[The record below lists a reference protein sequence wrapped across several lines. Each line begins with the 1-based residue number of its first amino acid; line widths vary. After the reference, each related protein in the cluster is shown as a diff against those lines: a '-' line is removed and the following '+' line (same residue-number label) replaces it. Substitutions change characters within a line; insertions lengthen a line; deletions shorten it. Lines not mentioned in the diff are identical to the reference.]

1 MRTIASLFGKS
12 PFVPLQ
18 SHMRKVSECIDGL
31 GELFQIFVN
40 EDHDSIGEVARK
52 ISKTEHEADLV
63 KNDIRNHMPRGLFL
77 PVDRG
82 KLLEILSTQDEIAD
96 TAENVGVLCGLKK
109 LPVPDT
115 LKDLFLDFCSK
126 TTECFHL
133 SRRVIEELDELLE
146 SGFGGVEAE
155 KVRELVHAVAVKEHE
170 VDLCQRELL
179 RVVFDSEDKL
189 SYTEFHLW
197 LRILSEI
204 ATISDLSENLADKVR
219 TTLEIK

>member
-1 MRTIASLFGKS
+1 MRTFANLFGKS

-31 GELFQIFVN
+31 GELFQVFIN
-40 EDHDSIGEVARK
+40 GDHASIGEIARK

-63 KNDIRNHMPRGLFL
+63 KNDIRDHLPRGLFL

-82 KLLEILSTQDEIAD
+82 KLMEILSTQDEIAD
-96 TAENVGVLCGLKK
+96 TAENIGVLCNLKN
-109 LPVPDT
+109 LPVPDSM
-115 LKDLFLDFCSK
+115 KDLFIEFCSE
-126 TTECFHL
+126 TTSCFHL

-146 SGFGGVEAE
+146 SGFGGVEAD

-170 VDLCQRELL
+170 VDICQRKLL
-179 RVVFDSEDKL
+179 KIVFDSEDSL
-189 SYTEFHLW
+189 SHTQFYLW

-219 TTLEIK
+219 TTLENK

>member
-1 MRTIASLFGKS
+1 MRTIANLIGKS

-31 GELFQIFVN
+31 GELFQVFVN
-40 EDHDSIGEVARK
+40 EDYDSIGEIARK

-63 KNDIRNHMPRGLFL
+63 KNDIRNHLPRGLFL

-96 TAENVGVLCGLKK
+96 TAENVGVLCNLKK

-115 LKDLFLDFCSK
+115 MKDLFLEFCYKS
-126 TTECFHL
+126 TECFHL

-146 SGFGGVEAE
+146 SGFGGVEAD
-155 KVRELVHAVAVKEHE
+155 KVREIVHEVAVKEHE
-170 VDLCQRELL
+170 VDLCQRNLL
-179 RVVFDSEDKL
+179 RFVFDSEDL
-189 SYTEFHLW
+189 FNYAEFHLW

-204 ATISDLSENLADKVR
+204 GTISDLSENLADKVR

>member
-31 GELFQIFVN
+31 GELFPIFVN
-40 EDHDSIGEVARK
+40 EDHDSIEEIARK

-63 KNDIRNHMPRGLFL
+63 KNDIRNHLPRGLFL

-82 KLLEILSTQDEIAD
+82 KLLEIISTQDEIAD
-96 TAENVGVLCGLKK
+96 TAENVAVLCSLKK
-109 LPVPDT
+109 LPVPAT
-115 LKDLFLDFCSK
+115 MKDLFLEFCSK
-126 TTECFHL
+126 STECFHL
-133 SRRVIEELDELLE
+133 SRGVIEQLDELLE
-146 SGFGGVEAE
+146 SGFGGVEAQ

-170 VDLCQRELL
+170 VDLCQRKLL

>member
-1 MRTIASLFGKS
+1 M
-12 PFVPLQ
+12 
-18 SHMRKVSECIDGL
+18 
-31 GELFQIFVN
+31 
-40 EDHDSIGEVARK
+40 
-52 ISKTEHEADLV
+52 
-63 KNDIRNHMPRGLFL
+63 
-77 PVDRG
+77 
-82 KLLEILSTQDEIAD
+82 
-96 TAENVGVLCGLKK
+96 
-109 LPVPDT
+109 
-115 LKDLFLDFCSK
+115 
-126 TTECFHL
+126 
-133 SRRVIEELDELLE
+133 
-146 SGFGGVEAE
+146 EAE

>member
-1 MRTIASLFGKS
+1 MRTIANLFGKS

-18 SHMRKVSECIDGL
+18 SHMRKVSECVDGL
-31 GELFQIFVN
+31 GDLFQVLVN
-40 EDHDSIGEVARK
+40 EDHDSIGEIARR

-63 KNDIRNHMPRGLFL
+63 KTDIRNHLPRGLFL

-96 TAENVGVLCGLKK
+96 TAENVAVLCTLKN
-109 LPVPDT
+109 LPVPPGI
-115 LKDLFLDFCSK
+115 KDLFLDFCSK
-126 TTECFHL
+126 STECFRL
-133 SRRVIEELDELLE
+133 SRGVIEQLDELLE
-146 SGFGGVEAE
+146 SGFGGIEAD

-179 RVVFDSEDKL
+179 RVVFASENAL
-189 SYTEFHLW
+189 NVAEFHLW
-197 LRILSEI
+197 LKILSEVG
-204 ATISDLSENLADKVR
+204 AISDLSENLADKVR

>member
-1 MRTIASLFGKS
+1 MRTIASLFGRS

-18 SHMRKVSECIDGL
+18 SHMRKVSECIDGV
-31 GELFQIFVN
+31 GELFQVFVS
-40 EDHDSIGEVARK
+40 EDHDSIGEIARR

-63 KNDIRNHMPRGLFL
+63 KHDIRNNMPRGLFL
-77 PVDRG
+77 PVDRSN
-82 KLLEILSTQDEIAD
+82 LLEILSTQDEIAD
-96 TAENVGVLCGLKK
+96 TAENIGVLCNLKK

-146 SGFGGVEAE
+146 SGFGGAEAE
-155 KVRELVHAVAVKEHE
+155 KVRELVHDVALKEHE

-179 RVVFDSEDKL
+179 RVVFDSEDVL